1 MQPFDSRTRVVEHP
15 GLARYA
21 ALAAALRQ
29 RVVRGEWM
37 PGTALPAEQ
46 ALAAEHGV
54 ALGTLRRALELLVE
68 QGLIERIHGKGT
80 FVRSG
85 IAGASMLRFFRF
97 GEGVAGQL
105 PASRILS
112 RTVLAAPAD
121 AARALGLAP
130 GESALRLQRLRL
142 IDGEPCLLEHI
153 WLPLDLFGALAPQDE
168 DAAAATDA
176 SAPRDWPALLY
187 PFYASCCGVHVQR
200 AVDDIGF
207 GVLTAPQA
215 RSLGLS
221 AGHPCA
227 VVTRRA
233 TDLAGRCVE
242 WRVTRGDA
250 HAFHYS
256 VTLT

>member
-1 MQPFDSRTRVVEHP
+1 MQQTSDPAGVVDHP

-29 RVVRGEWM
+29 RVVRGEWL
-37 PGTALPAEQ
+37 PGSALPAEQ

-54 ALGTLRRALELLVE
+54 ALATLRRALELLVE

-153 WLPLDLFGALAPQDE
+153 WLPLDLFDALAPRE
-168 DAAAATDA
+168 DAPAAADA
-176 SAPRDWPALLY
+176 DAPHDWPALLY
-187 PFYASCCGVHVQR
+187 PFYASRCGVHVQR

-215 RSLGLS
+215 RSLELA